1 MSFASSG
8 GSEQAPTTPPQSPLT
23 RLIATSGVPASGV
36 PEDSVGIILQR
47 GGDELIL
54 ERTPDRFTAMPTPG
68 ALPDWVTEIPAEP
81 NQRLPRTDFVE
92 FIVDP
97 QERDR
102 AMERAREN
110 PNVAFVSHVYTV
122 KEAPLTRVYLTAQIS
137 IQFAQDTPL
146 QRINAIALA
155 AGLTQSQPIAGVPN
169 AFVFIVTKAALE
181 NPIKITNR
189 LTALPEV
196 QIAEPNIIIEAQAL
210 YRPRDPLYPQQ
221 WYLNHNG
228 GNQLTAG
235 SHVDVE
241 RAWDTTRGNRGIV
254 IAVAD
259 DGMDLNHPDL
269 QGAGK
274 IVAPRDF
281 KDRDFI
287 PQPVSSEESHG
298 TACAGVCVAEENGS
312 GIVGVAPGCALMPI
326 RTTGFLDDDSVEQL
340 FNWASSQGAAVIS
353 CSWAPAAVNFPLS
366 MRQSAAIARAARDGR
381 QGRGCVIIFA
391 SGNAN
396 RPING
401 TINESGW
408 PNNAVSGSTRWLA
421 GFAVHPDVIAVSA
434 CTSLAKKSAYSNWG
448 GQISV
453 CAPSNNAPPGV
464 WLPETGYILT
474 PPQVRTSLP
483 GLGILTSDRTGSAG
497 YSSGD
502 FTGDFGGTSSATPVV
517 AGVAALVLSVNPY
530 LTAVEVRRILQD
542 TADKIVDLDPDP
554 QFGFRKGTYSSAGHS
569 EWFGYGKVNAF
580 RAVQAAK
587 ARLTTPSPSRQVTG
601 VNSTPVAI
609 PDHNAQ
615 GVTSAIALA
624 DSSAL
629 RDIRVTVDVEHSFL
643 GDLEISLIAPNNRT
657 ILLQSRTL
665 GRRTR
670 LQTQY
675 TFQSTPTLQQLLG
688 ISARGTWRLLLVDR
702 APGETGRLNSWQLSV
717 GV

>member
-1 MSFASSG
+1 MSFANSG
-8 GSEQAPTTPPQSPLT
+8 GSSSGANPPQTPLT
-23 RLIATSGVPASGV
+23 KLIATSGTPASGV
-36 PEDSVGIILQR
+36 PEESVGMMLQR
-47 GGDELIL
+47 GGDELVL
-54 ERTPDRFTAMPTPG
+54 VKMPDRFTAAPTAG
-68 ALPDWVTEIPAEP
+68 AAPDWVMGIPAQP

-92 FIVDP
+92 FVVDP
-97 QERDR
+97 QECDRLMQTARD
-102 AMERAREN
+102 N
-110 PNVAFVSHVYTV
+110 PNVAFVSHVYTLQD
-122 KEAPLTRVYLTAQIS
+122 APLTRVYLTAQLS
-137 IQFAQDTPL
+137 IQFAAGTSAE
-146 QRINAIALA
+146 RIRAIATA
-155 AGLTQSQPIAGVPN
+155 AGLTQLRPIPEVPN
-169 AFVFIVTKAALE
+169 AFIFIVSKAAPE

-189 LTALPEV
+189 LTALPEI
-196 QIAEPNIIIEAQAL
+196 QIAEPNIIIEAQSL

-228 GNQLTAG
+228 GTQLTTG

-241 RAWDTTRGNRGIV
+241 RAWDITRGNRGIV

-287 PQPVSSEESHG
+287 PQPASSEENHG
-298 TACAGVCVAEENGS
+298 TACAGVCIAEENGS
-312 GIVGVAPGCALMPI
+312 GIVGVAPGCSLMPI

-366 MRQSAAIARAARDGR
+366 MRQSAAIARAAREGR
-381 QGRGCVIIFA
+381 QGRGCVIVFA

-421 GFAVHPDVIAVSA
+421 GFAVHPDVLAVSA

-448 GQISV
+448 AQISV

-497 YSSGD
+497 YSSSD

-517 AGVAALVLSVNPY
+517 AGVAALILSINPA
-530 LTAVEVRRILQD
+530 LTAIEVRRILQE
-542 TADKIVDLDPDP
+542 TADKIVDPDPDP

-587 ARLTTPSPSRQVTG
+587 ARLSSPSPSRQVTG
-601 VNSTPVAI
+601 VNSVPVAI
-609 PDHNAQ
+609 PDDNLQ
-615 GVTSAIALA
+615 GVASAIAISDA
-624 DSSAL
+624 SVL
-629 RDIRVTVDVEHSFL
+629 RDIRVTVDLEHSFL
-643 GDLEISLIAPNNRT
+643 GDVEISLIAPNGRT
-657 ILLQSRTL
+657 VLLQSRTL

-675 TFQSTPTLQQLLG
+675 TLQSTPTLQQILG
-688 ISARGTWRLLLVDR
+688 LSIRGTWRLQVVDR
-702 APGETGRLNSWQLSV
+702 APGETGRLNSWQLSL